1 MYIGVFDVYLVLWGP
16 HLGACVGFLSDP
28 SPIIGYACQWLTHS
42 VTPWRLVDL
51 MAVNDANCLV
61 VTVADADAE
70 DNVGNS
76 LLQIWDVICVW
87 TCDMTSRGY
96 FGKMNSTL
104 GSVVPLA
111 MFWNTSL
118 TDKARHKL

>member
-51 MAVNDANCLV
+51 MAVNDANCLMM
-61 VTVADADAE
+61 
-70 DNVGNS
+70 S
-76 LLQIWDVICVW
+76 QQLLEAVK
-87 TCDMTSRGY
+87 SFFRL
-96 FGKMNSTL
+96 K
-104 GSVVPLA
+104 
-111 MFWNTSL
+111 
-118 TDKARHKL
+118 KLV